1 MWKSLWKLEKK
12 RVRCWNCDAQMTPG
26 HQCERQ
32 SDKIEV
38 EDEERRKTESEESE
52 SESIL
57 EETVKQQQHRER
69 LKMLECTM

>member
-1 MWKSLWKLEKK
+1 MKVQEG
-12 RVRCWNCDAQMTPG
+12 VGCWNCDAQMTPG
-26 HQCERQ
+26 HQCELE

-69 LKMLECTM
+69 LRMLECTM